1 MREKCVQQRTP
12 REARAVARVG
22 GEKCTG
28 LDPTTQSAESRVGWL
43 SRLCTS
49 AGREVHQGVKAG
61 LASQAPCCQ
70 DGWTELIRFD
80 PIRKETWDSQSLA
93 QGHLLCSLPKP
104 KETISFPSL
113 WHSQRHS

>member
-43 SRLCTS
+43 SR
-49 AGREVHQGVKAG
+49 
-61 LASQAPCCQ
+61 
-70 DGWTELIRFD
+70 
-80 PIRKETWDSQSLA
+80 
-93 QGHLLCSLPKP
+93 
-104 KETISFPSL
+104 
-113 WHSQRHS
+113 QRSSPRG